1 MCLVEEHVMASSAEF
16 GPAVRAV
23 VDRSRQRE
31 RLDEAFHR
39 RSSATESF
47 VSIRREMEEAQRA
60 EGGDESDVDYF
71 FEIPLKTAQSIVGFK
86 HDEECPHISEGSFA
100 VLSRPATK
108 KAFLASSSVDDE
120 PAERP

>member
-1 MCLVEEHVMASSAEF
+1 MRLSTDGAFTGVLQ
-16 GPAVRAV
+16 
-23 VDRSRQRE
+23 RSDAR
-31 RLDEAFHR
+31 
-39 RSSATESF
+39 
-47 VSIRREMEEAQRA
+47 MEEAQRA

-108 KAFLASSSVDDE
+108 RPSASSSPMTSPPKDRDDNE
-120 PAERP
+120 KEGE